1 MIGVGGTTEE
11 QYNIAVQCEPG
22 MNRKAL
28 GCIRRV
34 LKRLK
39 ANPETTDIWVQ
50 GESEKKLGLK

>member
-50 GESEKKLGLK
+50 GKADKNLGLK